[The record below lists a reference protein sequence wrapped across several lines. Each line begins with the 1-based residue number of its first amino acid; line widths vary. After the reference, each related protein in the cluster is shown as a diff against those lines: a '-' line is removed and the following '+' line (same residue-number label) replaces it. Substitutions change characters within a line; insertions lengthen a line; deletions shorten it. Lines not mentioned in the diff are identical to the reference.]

1 VPLIIEKWAAT
12 NNTVAAHFLFT
23 LPPARKAPA
32 APLTPR
38 PITFH
43 NRPVKARSQKDK
55 RHPTRNR
62 VPHFVMQSFPE

>member
-1 VPLIIEKWAAT
+1 MPLIIEKWAAT

-43 NRPVKARSQKDK
+43 SPASIRRFPPGT
-55 RHPTRNR
+55 RHRCVR
-62 VPHFVMQSFPE
+62 VRQPD